1 MWVKIDYLAKDKKNF
16 RINVEGQYIVYTK
29 KHWWNKWTK
38 ITTYSDFAG
47 CVQNTKKPIELPKYY
62 HKIEIPILYII
73 LARVRMIGYDYSI
86 CFNFYNQCI
95 SSYSTKYI
103 GY

>member
-1 MWVKIDYLAKDKKNF
+1 MWIKIDYSAKDKKNF

-47 CVQNTKKPIELPKYY
+47 CVQNTKNQLNC
-62 HKIEIPILYII
+62 LNII
-73 LARVRMIGYDYSI
+73 
-86 CFNFYNQCI
+86 
-95 SSYSTKYI
+95 TK
-103 GY
+103 